1 MTHKVITVEIIAFDG
16 FEAEGIN
23 DALASILEREEWR
36 LYSWTTDDATAAQA
50 EWFRTSESTFLE
62 EEERRNREAA
72 VQQRGRPAPH
82 FDPRI
87 DYPERYTD
95 GPI

>member
-1 MTHKVITVEIIAFDG
+1 MSHKVITVEIIAFDG

-23 DALASILEREEWR
+23 DAIGSILEREDWR
-36 LYSWTTDDATAAQA
+36 VYAWYTDDATDTQK
-50 EWFRTSESTFLE
+50 EWFKEA
-62 EEERRNREAA
+62 ERDMVRAEQMRAA
-72 VQQRGRPAPH
+72 VH

-87 DYPERYTD
+87 DYPERYRE